1 MSARFPPVPRFA
13 VLGALAV
20 LGVLV
25 VLPVAALFAEAAG
38 QGFGRAL
45 AAFDDPDSLAA
56 IRLTL
61 LVAAISVPV
70 NTLGGLAASWC
81 IARFRFTGRGLLL
94 TFIELP
100 LSVSPVISGLVWVL
114 LFGAQGWFP
123 PGVDWFGAGW
133 FGLHW
138 VGVQVIFA
146 TPGLVL
152 ATLFVTFPFVVRQL
166 VPLMQ
171 AQGSEEEEAALTL
184 GASPWRMFWHVTLPN
199 VRWALLQGVLLL
211 NARAMGEFGA
221 VTVVSGR
228 IRGQTLTMP
237 LQIEALYNDFQAPA
251 AFAMA
256 GLLALLALVTLA
268 ARAWLQWHTRRGTDK
283 TMVPA

>member
-1 MSARFPPVPRFA
+1 MNPRFPPLPIVA
-13 VLGALAV
+13 VLAALAALGGLV
-20 LGVLV
+20 L
-25 VLPVAALFAEAAG
+25 LPVAALFAEAAG
-38 QGFGRAL
+38 QGLGRAL

-81 IARFRFTGRGLLL
+81 IARFRFTGRGVLL

-114 LFGAQGWFP
+114 LFGAQGWFAP
-123 PGVDWFGAGW
+123 AVDR
-133 FGLHW
+133 L
-138 VGVQVIFA
+138 GVQVIFA

-268 ARAWLQWHTRRGTDK
+268 ARAWLEWHTRRGTDK
-283 TMVPA
+283 TMATA

>member
-1 MSARFPPVPRFA
+1 MNPRFPPVPIVA
-13 VLGALAV
+13 VLAALAALGGLV
-20 LGVLV
+20 L
-25 VLPVAALFAEAAG
+25 LPVAALFAEAAG
-38 QGFGRAL
+38 QGLGRAL

-81 IARFRFTGRGLLL
+81 IARFRFTGRGVLL

-114 LFGAQGWFP
+114 LFGAQGWFAP
-123 PGVDWFGAGW
+123 AVDR
-133 FGLHW
+133 L
-138 VGVQVIFA
+138 GVQVIFA

-268 ARAWLQWHTRRGTDK
+268 ARAWLEWHTRRGTDK
-283 TMVPA
+283 TMATA

>member
-1 MSARFPPVPRFA
+1 MSARFPPVSA
-13 VLGALAV
+13 VTVLSALAALAV
-20 LGVLV
+20 LVL
-25 VLPVAALFAEAAG
+25 LPVATLFAEVAG
-38 QGFGRAL
+38 QGLGRAL
-45 AAFDDPDSLAA
+45 AAFDDPDSMAA
-56 IRLTL
+56 IRLTVL
-61 LVAAISVPV
+61 IAAISVPV

-81 IARFRFTGRGLLL
+81 IARFRFAGRGLLL

-114 LFGAQGWFP
+114 LFGAQGWFAP
-123 PGVDWFGAGW
+123 AMER
-133 FGLHW
+133 L
-138 VGVQVIFA
+138 GVQVIFA

-171 AQGSEEEEAALTL
+171 AQGSDEEEAALTL
-184 GASPWRMFWHVTLPN
+184 GAGAWRMFWHVTLPN

-268 ARAWLQWHTRRGTDK
+268 ARAGLEWHTRRGTES
-283 TMVPA
+283 TVASA

>member
-1 MSARFPPVPRFA
+1 M
-13 VLGALAV
+13 
-20 LGVLV
+20 
-25 VLPVAALFAEAAG
+25 
-38 QGFGRAL
+38 
-45 AAFDDPDSLAA
+45 
-56 IRLTL
+56 
-61 LVAAISVPV
+61 
-70 NTLGGLAASWC
+70 
-81 IARFRFTGRGLLL
+81 
-94 TFIELP
+94 
-100 LSVSPVISGLVWVL
+100 
-114 LFGAQGWFP
+114 
-123 PGVDWFGAGW
+123 
-133 FGLHW
+133 
-138 VGVQVIFA
+138 QVIFA

-171 AQGSEEEEAALTL
+171 AQGSDEEEAALTL
-184 GASPWRMFWHVTLPN
+184 GAGAWRMFWHVTLPN

-221 VTVVSGR
+221 VSVVSGR

-268 ARAWLQWHTRRGTDK
+268 ARAWLEWRTRRRAAR
-283 TMVPA
+283 TMAPCMSLALQGIFKQFGATPALHGIDLAAGEGEFLALLGPSGLGQDHAAAHDRRAGDGRIGAGC

>member
-1 MSARFPPVPRFA
+1 MTARRPPVP
-13 VLGALAV
+13 ALAV
-20 LGVLV
+20 LAALAALAVLV
-25 VLPVAALFAEAAG
+25 LLPVAALFAEALG
-38 QGFGRAL
+38 QGIGRAL

-56 IRLTL
+56 IRLTV
-61 LVAAISVPV
+61 LVAAITVPV

-114 LFGAQGWFP
+114 LFGAQGWFAP
-123 PGVDWFGAGW
+123 AMERA
-133 FGLHW
+133 
-138 VGVQVIFA
+138 GVQVIFA

-152 ATLFVTFPFVVRQL
+152 ATLFVTFPFVVRQV

-171 AQGSEEEEAALTL
+171 AQGSDEEEAALTL
-184 GASPWRMFWHVTLPN
+184 GAGAWRMFWHVTLPN

-268 ARAWLQWHTRRGTDK
+268 ARSALEWRTSRGARTI
-283 TMVPA
+283 TVARA

>member
-1 MSARFPPVPRFA
+1 MSARLTRVPVAA
-13 VLGALAV
+13 VLAALAA
-20 LGVLV
+20 LALLV
-25 VLPVAALFAEAAG
+25 VLPVAALFAEVLG
-38 QGFGRAL
+38 EGFGRA
-45 AAFDDPDSLAA
+45 AAALDDPDSVAA
-56 IRLTL
+56 IRLTV

-81 IARFRFTGRGLLL
+81 IARFRFSGRGLLL

-114 LFGAQGWFP
+114 LFGAQGWFAP
-123 PGVDWFGAGW
+123 AVE
-133 FGLHW
+133 GL
-138 VGVQVIFA
+138 GVQVIFA

-171 AQGSEEEEAALTL
+171 AQGSDEEEAALTL
-184 GASPWRMFWHVTLPN
+184 GAGPWAMFWHVTLPN

-221 VTVVSGR
+221 VSVVSGR

-268 ARAWLQWHTRRGTDK
+268 ARAGLEWHTRRRAAPA
-283 TMVPA
+283 MVPV

>member
-1 MSARFPPVPRFA
+1 MSARLPPVPRIA
-13 VLGALAV
+13 VLAALAA
-20 LGVLV
+20 LGFLV

-38 QGFGRAL
+38 QGLGRAL
-45 AAFDDPDSLAA
+45 SVFDDPDSRAA

-61 LVAAISVPV
+61 LIAAISVPV

-81 IARFRFTGRGLLL
+81 IARFRFPGRGLLL
-94 TFIELP
+94 TFLELP

-114 LFGAQGWFP
+114 LFGAQGWFAP
-123 PGVDWFGAGW
+123 AMERA
-133 FGLHW
+133 
-138 VGVQVIFA
+138 GVQVIFA

-171 AQGSEEEEAALTL
+171 AQGSDEEEAALTL

-256 GLLALLALVTLA
+256 GLLALLALVTLG
-268 ARAWLQWHTRRGTDK
+268 ARAWLEWHTRRATEPKGL
-283 TMVPA
+283 AA

>member
-1 MSARFPPVPRFA
+1 MTARARKVPVAA
-13 VLGALAV
+13 VLAALAV
-20 LGVLV
+20 LALLVL
-25 VLPVAALFAEAAG
+25 LPLAALFAEVLD
-38 QGFGRAL
+38 QGIGRAL
-45 AAFDDPDSLAA
+45 AAFDDPESQAA

-70 NTLGGLAASWC
+70 NTLGGLAAAWC
-81 IARFRFTGRGLLL
+81 IARFRFAGRGLLL

-114 LFGAQGWFP
+114 LFGAQGWLAP
-123 PGVDWFGAGW
+123 AAERLGA
-133 FGLHW
+133 
-138 VGVQVIFA
+138 QVIFA

-166 VPLMQ
+166 VPLML
-171 AQGSEEEEAALTL
+171 AQGSDEEEAALTL
-184 GASPWRMFWHVTLPN
+184 GARPWRMFWHVTLPN

-221 VTVVSGR
+221 VSVVSGR

-251 AFAMA
+251 AFTMA
-256 GLLALLALVTLA
+256 GLLALLAFVTLA
-268 ARAWLQWHTRRGTDK
+268 ARALLAWHTSRAAG
-283 TMVPA
+283 VAG

>member
-1 MSARFPPVPRFA
+1 MTARPPPVPAVA
-13 VLGALAV
+13 VLFALAA
-20 LGVLV
+20 LALLV
-25 VLPVAALFAEAAG
+25 VLPVAALFAEALG
-38 QGFGRAL
+38 QGVGRML
-45 AAFDDPDSLAA
+45 AAFDEPDSLAA

-81 IARFRFTGRGLLL
+81 IARFRFPGRGLLL
-94 TFIELP
+94 TVIELP

-114 LFGAQGWFP
+114 LFGAQGWFAP
-123 PGVDWFGAGW
+123 AVER
-133 FGLHW
+133 L
-138 VGVQVIFA
+138 GVQVIFA

-171 AQGSEEEEAALTL
+171 AQGSDEEQAALTL
-184 GASPWRMFWHVTLPN
+184 GAGPWRMFWHVTLPN

-268 ARAWLQWHTRRGTDK
+268 ARAWLEWHTRRGTVE
-283 TMVPA
+283 TMAPA

>member
-1 MSARFPPVPRFA
+1 MTARPPPVP
-13 VLGALAV
+13 ALAV
-20 LGVLV
+20 LAALAALAVLV
-25 VLPVAALFAEAAG
+25 LLPVAALFAEALG
-38 QGFGRAL
+38 QGVGPVL
-45 AAFDDPDSLAA
+45 TAFDDPDSLAA

-61 LVAAISVPV
+61 LVAAITVPV
-70 NTLGGLAASWC
+70 NAVGGLAASWC

-114 LFGAQGWFP
+114 LFGAQGWFAP
-123 PGVDWFGAGW
+123 AMERA
-133 FGLHW
+133 
-138 VGVQVIFA
+138 GVQVIFA

-152 ATLFVTFPFVVRQL
+152 ATLFVTFPFVVRQV

-171 AQGSEEEEAALTL
+171 AQGSDEEEAALTL
-184 GASPWRMFWHVTLPN
+184 GAGAWRMFWHVTLPN

-228 IRGQTLTMP
+228 IRGETLTMP

-268 ARAWLQWHTRRGTDK
+268 ARSALAWRTSRGAQENK
-283 TMVPA
+283 VAAA

>member
-1 MSARFPPVPRFA
+1 MIPRPAAPRGA
-13 VLGALAV
+13 VLAALAA
-20 LGVLV
+20 LGLLV
-25 VLPVAALFAEAAG
+25 VLPLASVFAEVLA
-38 QGFGRAL
+38 QGPARLL
-45 AAFDDPDSLAA
+45 AAFADPESLAA

-61 LVAAISVPV
+61 LIAAISVPV
-70 NTLGGLAASWC
+70 NTLGGLAAAWC
-81 IARFRFTGRGLLL
+81 IARFGFPGRGLLL

-114 LFGAQGWFP
+114 LFGAQGWFGP
-123 PGVDWFGAGW
+123 ALARAGVA
-133 FGLHW
+133 
-138 VGVQVIFA
+138 VVFA

-166 VPLMQ
+166 VPLLQ

-184 GASPWRMFWHVTLPN
+184 GARAWPMFWHVTLPN

-221 VTVVSGR
+221 VSVVSGR

-256 GLLALLALVTLA
+256 GVLALLALLTLA
-268 ARAWLQWHTRRGTDK
+268 AKSVLEWRTRRLDGG
-283 TMVPA
+283 AAAAA